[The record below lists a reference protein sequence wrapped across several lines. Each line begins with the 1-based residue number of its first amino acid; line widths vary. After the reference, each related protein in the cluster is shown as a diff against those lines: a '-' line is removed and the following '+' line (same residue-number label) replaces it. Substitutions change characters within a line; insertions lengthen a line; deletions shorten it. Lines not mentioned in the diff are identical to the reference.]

1 MFHNE
6 NLSVAKALKKLEIA
20 KHKCLILVDKKK
32 KFVGT
37 LTDGDLRRAILKG
50 AKFNDKIKKFIF
62 TNSQF
67 LRKK

>member
-32 KFVGT
+32 N
-37 LTDGDLRRAILKG
+37 L
-50 AKFNDKIKKFIF
+50 
-62 TNSQF
+62 
-67 LRKK
+67 

>member
-6 NLSVAKALKKLEIA
+6 NYHVKALKKLEIV
-20 KHKCLILVDKKK
+20 KHKCLILVDK

-67 LRKK
+67 LRKNTY